1 MCTCFYVQVVCYIFG
16 YVGYMECPMEHME
29 YAVCSLIPEEMLDE
43 LMKIFL
49 LKATKMVVKVYPQ
62 EQLPIVFLF
71 SESTFFSFNLYI
83 GHVLILNFSVLL

>member
-1 MCTCFYVQVVCYIFG
+1 MCTCFYVQIVCYIFG

-29 YAVCSLIPEEMLDE
+29 YAVCSLIPEEMLGE

-49 LKATKMVVKVYPQ
+49 LKATKMVTLWKVYPQ

-71 SESTFFSFNLYI
+71 SESTYI